1 MIIPYQTRA
10 KNKRQNSR
18 RIVVIVVKR
27 PIISTLSND

>member
-10 KNKRQNSR
+10 KNKSQNSR